1 MPSFET
7 KPRVG
12 GIPAMQAAATTAP
25 VKVHGIFRH
34 STPRSRMSREPA
46 WWSMTPMIMNREDLN
61 SACAAV
67 CTTAAA
73 SATGVPTPMVATI
86 QPSWETVE

>member
-1 MPSFET
+1 
-7 KPRVG
+7 
-12 GIPAMQAAATTAP
+12 
-25 VKVHGIFRH
+25 
-34 STPRSRMSREPA
+34 MSREPA

-61 SACAAV
+61 NACAAV